1 MAPACRFYGS
11 VWGGFRKGTVA
22 SAHLDA
28 RHFSFSL
35 YATGAFQAATLL
47 LELRGSESE
56 WVHVWYVATLQGQ
69 ACPWYSCRQQN
80 IHRAVGMSGMP
91 LFTGG
96 RATRAASCVSICM
109 SLTALALQ
117 HGTHCG
123 SCPLACLS
131 SSPQQGV
138 PTCVSTRGKQSWQDA
153 RNYII

>member
-1 MAPACRFYGS
+1 M
-11 VWGGFRKGTVA
+11 
-22 SAHLDA
+22 
-28 RHFSFSL
+28 
-35 YATGAFQAATLL
+35 
-47 LELRGSESE
+47 
-56 WVHVWYVATLQGQ
+56 WYVATLQGQ

-109 SLTALALQ
+109 SLTALAPQ

-131 SSPQQGV
+131 SSSPQQGV
-138 PTCVSTRGKQSWQDA
+138 PTCLSTRGEQSQPDA
-153 RNYII
+153 RNYIISHNSAYASPSHVMGIVYGTQSQDYENSSYQAPPRLWEHCSP